1 MILGIIPA
9 KSFSRRIK
17 NKNLY
22 KFKGKHIFEYTVDNL
37 KKSKIFDEIH
47 ISTESKKIADIATK
61 HNLKP
66 KFLRQKKLTK
76 NMVGLNDVIR
86 FVLDEY
92 NKRGLRFKTV
102 CLAYATAPLLT
113 PMDFRNAYKKF
124 NESDKKFPLLSV
136 GKYKPSLEMSMIKKN
151 IILHP
156 KDEKLFF
163 KDTKKNSDV
172 FYDSGS
178 FMFFNPSNFFSK
190 KKFCYYYYELPYY
203 KSIDIDT
210 PEDMKIAEKL
220 FLLKDR

>member
-9 KSFSRRIK
+9 KSFSRRIR

-22 KFKGKHIFEYTVDNL
+22 KFKGKHILEYTIDNL

-47 ISTESKKIADIATK
+47 ISTESDKIAKIGTK

-76 NMVGLNDVIR
+76 NMVGLNDVVR

-92 NKRGLRFKTV
+92 KKKGMKFQTV

-113 PMDFRNAYKKF
+113 PMDFKNAYKKF
-124 NESDKKFPLLSV
+124 KESDEKFPLLSV
-136 GKYKPSLEMSMIKKN
+136 GKYRPSLAMSMIKKKN
-151 IILHP
+151 VIQP
-156 KDEKLFF
+156 KDKKIFF
-163 KDTKKNSDV
+163 KDTKKNSDI

-178 FMFFNPSNFFSK
+178 FMFFNPVNFFSN
-190 KKFCYYYYELPYY
+190 KKFYYYYYELPYY

-220 FLLKDR
+220 FLLKK